1 MHMQVGRSMIADLN
15 LTRFDER
22 TNHAFMSLED
32 FVSVISSHKG
42 VFFQLLERFPD
53 VVYAIWRGTDIYQHV
68 LRLWDAAQQHVVV
81 SYLDSVWSAV
91 LNGSEHD
98 HRNRT
103 FTAADIEAVRRI
115 VRNHER
121 QIELFHVYSGGG
133 ILPRMGVPVP
143 PVPVNDR
150 RASAEVVDT
159 SSSSGRK
166 ILQAASEMS
175 TVDTYTSLVAS
186 SRGFSNLAIASFQRS
201 SDHASPLVTETWL
214 EGPFG
219 WPPKYSTLAEAGQC
233 PAVDQ
238 LLESTG
244 EVCSFLF
251 CSNPLLLTRTITYT
265 GEVSMFEVLLIIILH
280 THY

>member
-1 MHMQVGRSMIADLN
+1 M
-15 LTRFDER
+15 
-22 TNHAFMSLED
+22 
-32 FVSVISSHKG
+32 
-42 VFFQLLERFPD
+42 
-53 VVYAIWRGTDIYQHV
+53 
-68 LRLWDAAQQHVVV
+68 
-81 SYLDSVWSAV
+81 
-91 LNGSEHD
+91 NGSEHD
-98 HRNRT
+98 HCNRT

-133 ILPRMGVPVP
+133 ILPRMGVPAP

-219 WPPKYSTLAEAGQC
+219 WPLKYSTLAEAGQC

-244 EVCSFLF
+244 EVS
-251 CSNPLLLTRTITYT
+251 T
-265 GEVSMFEVLLIIILH
+265 FEVLLIVIPH